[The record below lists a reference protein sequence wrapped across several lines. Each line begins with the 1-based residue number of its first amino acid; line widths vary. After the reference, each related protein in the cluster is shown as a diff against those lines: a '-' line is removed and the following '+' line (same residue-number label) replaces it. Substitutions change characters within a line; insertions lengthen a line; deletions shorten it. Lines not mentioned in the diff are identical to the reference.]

1 MGSWRQ
7 YARGRVFGQPAGRNL
22 RAGAADCAPNWREG
36 VTGAAGEPPRQH
48 VFARRAILG
57 PGCAALAAVWRAAAL
72 GAVQGLTEFLPVSS
86 SGHLVLA
93 ERVLGVARPGLAL
106 EAGLHL
112 GTLAAVVFAYRRDLW
127 RGAAAWWPQLLV
139 ATAPAAAA
147 GLALGPLLERLFGSV
162 PAVGAALAATGVL
175 LLASGRLRPGRRR
188 IGDLRLG
195 EAFRVGL
202 LQALALAPGLS
213 RSGATIVGGLLLGL
227 EPAEAARFSFLL
239 SLPAVGG
246 AVALHARGL
255 RAGAGAGTIWLGAAV
270 AALVG
275 CWAIG
280 ACVARLRRGGL
291 GPFGWYCLVVGTLCV
306 LRGAVSGEWR

>member
-1 MGSWRQ
+1 MGERT
-7 YARGRVFGQPAGRNL
+7 VFL
-22 RAGAADCAPNWREG
+22 AGAAY
-36 VTGAAGEPPRQH
+36 
-48 VFARRAILG
+48 
-57 PGCAALAAVWRAAAL
+57 
-72 GAVQGLTEFLPVSS
+72 
-86 SGHLVLA
+86 
-93 ERVLGVARPGLAL
+93 VLGEHEDDYTAISNLPELAQAYKLVANPDLWGW
-106 EAGLHL
+106 
-112 GTLAAVVFAYRRDLW
+112 GTIHTTGRDLE
-127 RGAAAWWPQLLV
+127 QL
-139 ATAPAAAA
+139 AAAA